1 MICMLIWLRDGVS
14 DQNLYLDRPTFGRKH
29 GTFAGRDGLDLSA
42 EKSQGERQMNWH
54 NRGDRI
60 GRMQERDQFARYF
73 MPLAYLVAVAGLL
86 VMAWQGINKMENGHW
101 SRDVF
106 VVGQLLVLMPVPCW
120 LFRLARGHYSSKLR
134 D

>member
-42 EKSQGERQMNWH
+42 EKSKGERQMNWH

-106 VVGQLLVLMPVPCW
+106 VVGQLLVLMPVPFW
-120 LFRLARGHYSSKLR
+120 LFRLCRGHYSSRLK

>member
-1 MICMLIWLRDGVS
+1 
-14 DQNLYLDRPTFGRKH
+14 
-29 GTFAGRDGLDLSA
+29 
-42 EKSQGERQMNWH
+42 MNWN

-60 GRMQERDQFARYF
+60 GRMQERDQFSKYF
-73 MPLAYLVAVAGLL
+73 MPLAYLVAVVGLL
-86 VMAWQGINKMENGHW
+86 VMGWQGINKMENGHW

-106 VVGQLLVLMPVPCW
+106 VFGQLLVLMPVPCW

>member
-1 MICMLIWLRDGVS
+1 
-14 DQNLYLDRPTFGRKH
+14 
-29 GTFAGRDGLDLSA
+29 
-42 EKSQGERQMNWH
+42 MNWN

-73 MPLAYLVAVAGLL
+73 MPLAYLIVIAGLI
-86 VMAWQGINKMENGHW
+86 VMAWQGINKAETGHW

-106 VVGQLLVLMPVPCW
+106 VLGQLLVLMPVPCW
-120 LFRLARGHYSSKLR
+120 LFRLARGHYSSRLK

>member
-1 MICMLIWLRDGVS
+1 
-14 DQNLYLDRPTFGRKH
+14 
-29 GTFAGRDGLDLSA
+29 
-42 EKSQGERQMNWH
+42 MNWN

-101 SRDVF
+101 SRDVLVF
-106 VVGQLLVLMPVPCW
+106 GQLLALMPIPCW
-120 LFRLARGHYSSKLR
+120 LFRLARGHYSSRLK

>member
-1 MICMLIWLRDGVS
+1 
-14 DQNLYLDRPTFGRKH
+14 
-29 GTFAGRDGLDLSA
+29 LDLSV
-42 EKSQGERQMNWH
+42 ETDEGKSGLNWN

-60 GRMQERDQFARYF
+60 GRMQERDQFSRYF
-73 MPLAYLVAVAGLL
+73 MPLAYLIAVVGLL
-86 VMAWQGINKMENGHW
+86 VMGWQGINKLENGHW

-120 LFRLARGHYSSKLR
+120 LFRLVRGHYSSRLR